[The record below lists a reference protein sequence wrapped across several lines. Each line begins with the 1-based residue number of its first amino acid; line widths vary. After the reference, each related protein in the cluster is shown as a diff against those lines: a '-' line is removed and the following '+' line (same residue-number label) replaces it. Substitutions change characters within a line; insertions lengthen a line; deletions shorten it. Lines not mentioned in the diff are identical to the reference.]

1 MLNINPDQLK
11 NLAESQLKGHRT
23 IIYLVALLLLIGGI
37 VCITNPLISGIVFSS
52 FIGVVLLVSGVAVIL
67 NIFFNR
73 LYANMSILFSLIVG
87 IAYLILGYAF
97 LSDPLQSLL
106 FLAIFVAILF
116 IFGGVIRI
124 YAGTKLFSSAAGM
137 MNILIGILDFIIAY
151 MLLSGNAQ
159 TSITL
164 LTLFIGIE
172 LLFSSFT
179 LFLLAGALKSTNK

>member
-37 VCITNPLISGIVFSS
+37 VCITNPLVSGIVFSS

-179 LFLLAGALKSTNK
+179 LFLLAEALKSTNK

>member
-1 MLNINPDQLK
+1 MLNLNPNQLA
-11 NLAESQLKGHRT
+11 NLADSQLKGHRT

-37 VCITNPLISGIVFSS
+37 VCISNPIISGIAFSS
-52 FIGVVLLVSGVAVIL
+52 LIGVMLVISGVAIIL
-67 NIFFNR
+67 NLVFNR
-73 LYANMSILFSLIVG
+73 LYSGMSVFFSVITG

-97 LSDPLQSLL
+97 ITDPLQSLL

-116 IFGGVIRI
+116 IIGGVIR
-124 YAGTKLFSSAAGM
+124 LFIGFKAISSAAGS
-137 MNILIGILDFIIAY
+137 MNILIGVLDLIIAY

-172 LLFSSFT
+172 LLFSSFN
-179 LFLLAGALKSTNK
+179 LFILASALKNTNK

>member
-1 MLNINPDQLK
+1 MLNLNQNQLK

-23 IIYLVALLLLIGGI
+23 IIYLVALLLLVGGV
-37 VCITNPLISGIVFSS
+37 VCITNPIVSGIAFSS
-52 FIGVVLLVSGVAVIL
+52 LIGVMLLISGVAVIL
-67 NIFFNR
+67 NIVFNR
-73 LYANMSILFSLIVG
+73 LYANVSVFFSLIAG

-97 LSDPLQSLL
+97 ITDPLQSLL
-106 FLAIFVAILF
+106 FLAVFVAVLF
-116 IFGGVIRI
+116 IIGGVIRLF
-124 YAGTKLFSSAAGM
+124 AGAKLFSSAAGM

-172 LLFSSFT
+172 LLFSSFN
-179 LFLLAGALKSTNK
+179 LFLLAGALKKNAK